1 MKKINLKRN
10 SSIEE
15 SVSTAALLKAKVADY
30 KALVKF
36 RLSSTVVFSAV
47 MAYLIAAGPNFSWK
61 GALVLGLGGFLIT
74 AAANAL
80 NQVLER
86 DYDRLM
92 KRTADRPL
100 AAKRMGVSSAV
111 LFAGL
116 ASLAGIVL
124 LALFNP
130 WVPLLGM
137 ISLVSYS
144 FVYTPMKR
152 VSPIAV
158 LIGAVPGALPMAIG
172 VVAAQGEVTFLA
184 LALFGLQ
191 FFWQFPHFWAIAW
204 LGHEDYTRAGFNLLP
219 SKELDANV
227 GLQSLLF
234 TLMLLPILG
243 LMLAYG
249 LMGTLAFICLALASL
264 AFAWFA
270 WRLYKRCDRP
280 AARQLMFASLLFLPV
295 LLTVLCLDVML

>member
-1 MKKINLKRN
+1 M
-10 SSIEE
+10 
-15 SVSTAALLKAKVADY
+15 ALLKAKVADY
-30 KALVKF
+30 KELVKF

-47 MAYLIAAGPNFSWK
+47 MAYLIAAGSGFSWK

-100 AAKRMGVSSAV
+100 AAGRMAVSDAV
-111 LFAGL
+111 LFAGFS
-116 ASLAGIVL
+116 SLAGITL

-137 ISLVSYS
+137 ISLLSYS

-158 LIGAVPGALPMAIG
+158 LVGAVPGALPMAIG
-172 VVAAQGEVTFLA
+172 VVAAQGEVTVLA

-219 SKELDANV
+219 SKDLDANV
-227 GLQSLLF
+227 GLQSALF

-243 LMLAYG
+243 LMLGFG
-249 LMGTLAFICLALASL
+249 LLGPVAFVFLLAAVLGFT
-264 AFAWFA
+264 WFA
-270 WRLYKRCDRP
+270 WRLYRRCDRA

-295 LLTVLCLDVML
+295 LLTVLCLDAML